1 MSDEILEK
9 IFTNK
14 SMQEIPI
21 ATQTETIKVFDE
33 ILGDILKE
41 NPYATVSELF

>member
-21 ATQTETIKVFDE
+21 ATQTEMIEVFDE
-33 ILGDILKE
+33 ILREILEE
-41 NPYATVSELF
+41 NPDVKLSELL

>member
-21 ATQTETIKVFDE
+21 ATQTEMIEVFDE

-41 NPYATVSELF
+41 NPYAAVSELF